1 MLIKIGNVKL
11 KVNGCNLEIIGTP
24 KQNMNPKSGPKKQ
37 QGKQGQYINLD
48 GFKAEH
54 GSQEYSLAT
63 EITEI
68 VLGS

>member
-1 MLIKIGNVKL
+1 
-11 KVNGCNLEIIGTP
+11 
-24 KQNMNPKSGPKKQ
+24 MNPKSGPKKQ